1 MSKGFNLTAELNLRG
16 PSNIRTVVADIR
28 RQVGSVSVN
37 ITPTVNR
44 QSIRNIA
51 STIRTQ
57 LSNIT
62 SDVKIR
68 ANTASLRSIGADIRR
83 QLGGVTANV
92 NVRANQSSIR
102 AVASDIRRQLG
113 SINTNVNVRFNTAA
127 VTTYGNNLRALNN
140 NLNQITASATNA
152 TAAINALTAAMRG
165 ASTAAA
171 SINNASVNVGNLG
184 RAAGGARN
192 SIALASNEM
201 IEFGRQ
207 SGLAFR
213 RFSAITTVT
222 GIVYGLTNAIRQ
234 GVASFIDFD
243 LQMTRIAQV
252 TGDAKNELGAVANT
266 ITNLSTTLGASSAE
280 LTKTTVTLAQAGLT
294 AKDTAT
300 ALRALALSAL
310 APSFDDMNQTV
321 EGSIALMRQFGI
333 GANQLEMAL
342 GSVNAVSAKF
352 AVEASDIITAIQRTG
367 GVFASAS
374 KGVSSGTDALNEF
387 IAVFTSIRA
396 TTRESAETIATGLRT
411 IFTRI
416 QRGETIE
423 SLKEFGVT
431 LTDLEGKFVGPY
443 VAVQRLSEGLS
454 RLDPRDL
461 KFSQIVEE
469 LGGFRQIG
477 KVLPLIQ
484 QFATAQDA
492 LSVAQQGQGS
502 LAADAAKGQLALAVQ
517 IQKVREE
524 FLALIRSIG
533 ETSSFQNMVKVGLDL
548 ASALIK
554 VADATKGIIPLLTMF
569 AAFKGISTATQY
581 ISGFSRGIRGG
592 EARRAHEGGPIRYF
606 ASGGYVPGFGNGD
619 TVSAKL
625 TPGEFVMSRPAV
637 QSIGVGR
644 LHSLN
649 RSRGGSVQ
657 RFDIGGVA
665 ERYQK
670 ETTDR
675 GVKKRKS
682 SRAAWN
688 PEPIEPP
695 NPPKTLP
702 LGGKTNFT
710 HLHTS
715 IEQNRIP
722 KSIKKVANKEGINL
736 TRLYSNMG
744 LDLPENWNKNWNLK
758 KQDRWGA
765 STESLQDYISRKGAK
780 VFETLLKTGQNVGNY
795 RFHGRSESKAFEILK
810 LNGKDIASSLASK
823 LAGGRFFDTDPEV
836 ESILPTLL
844 KNSVYEALAKKS
856 GQAETLMKG
865 FEEVT
870 AYKAQGVKGRQSIGT
885 NLRPSTI
892 RSKIVSNILNESS
905 AGYKRN
911 SAGGSI
917 QKFMA
922 GDLVEPSA
930 ITSTKKASTSE
941 IIKLLGL
948 ETAAK
953 AGGISSTDVYTILNK
968 RTPTPQQAASKA
980 AILAE
985 FTKKQNRLSG
995 AKQARTTRITSKGLL
1010 FGAAGMLG
1018 SAFAPINKKI
1028 ASDQLKAPVDVR
1040 IVSGIMDPKV
1050 ASATEQSF
1058 TSSLNKTAGMAAKK
1072 VMVAD
1077 ILAKAGLG
1085 RELNLDFDRTL
1096 AFGADKI
1103 LSDPKTPKFAE
1114 FGDRNKVAAALRGAK
1129 LSLLGKELAGL
1140 VSTKPELLGN
1150 LKLITARPASTLD
1163 LVQGWLSSKGLPIP
1177 LSQFKGL
1184 GGPGVSGSQIAK
1196 LKAALLSPG
1205 SLFIDDD
1212 ARNIKAAKAR
1222 SKEGIIP
1229 YRYGNRKIS
1238 SNPNAEATAQ
1248 GTLFEKM
1255 IQKLGG
1261 PGALKGQG
1269 MDFPQGL
1276 KGAAKYFGIPGNIA
1290 TDAKRTINGPS
1301 TVEDNIITYLKAK
1314 GYNLGGIVQK
1324 FAVGGSSQPKDT
1336 LEKYFTDAAPINL
1349 GLSNSKSLSKNDRK
1363 SLASDVR
1370 NLRQLRTPAPE
1381 EVYSSLSRNAFDKF
1395 AMDTGLN
1402 KTPEIPA
1409 GTKFFERSKFYAQE
1423 VASLI
1428 GKSFSLPGFVSTS
1441 KNYGVAKSFLDNAP
1455 RAQDN
1460 WAAMLTVKTKKNAQ
1474 GIDVAEQLKD
1484 RKINVTKQDIN
1495 SRTGK
1500 METFF
1505 MKQPHEE
1512 NEVMLSPR
1520 SRFRVNTAKYVDLMG
1535 RHNLWANVQ
1544 QYVDGGAIQRF
1555 PNGGTPTVP
1564 ALVSNGEAYI
1574 PPEQARNIGLD
1585 KLREMNQADRN
1596 GMRSFAGGGV
1606 SVFKGPGTG
1615 TSDSI
1620 GPVSLPV
1627 GSFIIRAAATK
1638 ALGLSSGGSVGDVQG
1653 FAAGGAVQRF
1663 AFGGGPRAVP
1673 DISGMSDARALS
1685 VVGVTDN
1692 VTSQLENLAT
1702 VLQELGVRSSNSAR
1716 IIQSGTQATYQQ
1728 AIQATQADIRRA
1740 RLAGASAE
1748 QIAQAENQLADI
1760 RRQSQQDI
1768 TTRRTLGRLSGTQL
1782 QQIDSGAQE
1791 ERNRLRETRT
1801 TQLRSTGMSQQDI
1814 NTQLASEAGDI
1825 DRAAYRRATR
1835 RQGINLGA
1843 AGLTGDDAQR
1853 FVRQSMGDPRILRQM
1868 DQQLRQQLRSSTEYT
1883 TASRA
1888 QQRQMR
1894 QSVEEEIRTR
1904 RDIVNNLAGQR
1915 GQQAPGGDQRGN
1927 FGGMLGLSFG
1937 LQGLGSLLAQQI
1949 NSSGSASAAA
1959 SSAGIQGGVTG
1970 LATGGMLVGGLQDML
1985 GSRLSPAMSKL
1996 LGGFGIAATAAA
2008 AVGQAFIE
2016 ARNATIEF
2024 EKNLQQKKLETVLTD
2039 SQQLFEKLNT
2049 NIKNVDIQRS
2059 LTAKLAEAGD
2069 AAKAGIEANN
2079 KLAKAFWVNLFDA
2092 FGSADQ
2098 GAASQRSEILE
2109 KKGVMAYIR
2118 STDLFGGGDRARSRE
2133 YETLVPEKARENSKS
2148 FAETAKLTTDLI
2160 GAQIQSGSSVED
2172 IFKDPAWAKQAEVI
2186 ARSNAAVEQEIL
2198 SIRNNANISNLEKEA
2213 RIKNIISIN
2222 AEEAVRQRASVVER
2236 QKQMKSL
2243 DDTTN
2248 VYTRS
2253 LERMFQNMEQS
2264 IGRASFSLEQM
2275 SKDIDLVSD
2284 SLQGQAKIGGI
2295 ALTAINTL
2303 QNPRAYSDQAVSGA
2317 RNVAAESF
2325 GIRSPEMISLLGVG
2339 EKIES
2344 TVMSTINKTV
2354 NKNPGITNEALGIV
2368 VGRDVKSALADL
2380 SLPADLVDKLSGE
2393 VGNILKDFQTSGE
2406 DKLDYTKLS
2415 EKLGQLNRVVD
2426 SSKRA
2431 QEVAIKALEFYQNA
2445 LNTYAQNINKTIDLQ
2460 ISANQRL
2467 RKATDIVTD
2476 SELSLAKTLGKNISL
2491 ENARAT
2497 VNSRVAARTGGVTNP
2512 NDIFDSINKLEN
2524 TRTVQQAEQR
2534 SAADRGVSGQADFI
2548 KFTKNLADTN
2558 VGLRENIDALKY
2570 LAENT
2575 DIAASAMEKIQ
2586 EAQQKSS
2593 GRASFIEKLVTSTP
2607 EELDSLSGAFQRLQ
2621 NNANGQINTINRSV
2635 GAQRAYY
2642 EALQNGASMMEAMK
2656 AAQGAFVNERK
2667 ETLGALNDIIPF
2679 LGDGQQAG
2687 NVKANVLESML
2698 QESGI
2703 GVSPLFQQILN
2714 TLRNPEMDPAT
2725 QAAIAEYREGN
2736 NLQARANALLAQLDS
2751 NLARDIASQSAKALA
2766 SAMSNVKLNFET
2778 TELSDIASNI
2788 QQINAKIPA
2797 GVVPAVPK
2805 ASGGIIYAAA
2815 GRAIDF
2821 KSQGTDTVPAMLTPG
2836 EFVVN
2841 RAATQRNLPLLHSI
2855 NSNKYSGGGPVKYY
2869 SSGGYVSQNFKS
2881 EYKKSSEDL
2890 KLSLKEYINPEEK
2903 ISDPIQIYYG
2913 PKSFVRS
2920 QKGIDQNTL
2929 QGFGSKINKDGELY
2943 LGSAPAIDFDKA
2955 NNVFSYKNGIPNIE
2969 YQFSKIG
2976 STAPSWDKNK
2986 KKIRQYEWVSYQD
2999 HVNKIKAK
3007 YDNII
3012 TDIPDVAY
3020 KAPEAS
3026 LSDTSYDPNVKSTK
3040 PVGLIFS
3047 DKTLT
3052 PYFADTS
3059 SINNLNAIKIF
3070 GEMSTASRA
3079 ASAAGGAA
3087 GGAGLGALIGA
3098 GIGTVVGGVAGA
3110 AGGALGFGVGAIPGL
3125 AAGAA
3130 AGAALGTK
3138 AGAVVGGTAG
3148 AYFGYT
3154 EAQQVG
3160 LLPTKNSRISTQ
3172 NSITELRMLKDGIG
3186 YLNMSNISAK
3196 ETLDTGFGT
3205 WKTDETEIKTL
3216 LKSQEDNKKL
3226 LEDSIDFVKGANFD
3240 PTKFGPEDAGLSNL
3254 RQKLE
3259 MLYSGAEAILLT
3271 GSELNFFDPK
3281 ALHPDHSEAVTL
3293 LHVLSN
3299 KYRPILQKSL
3309 NTKEQA
3315 DKIHT
3320 AFPKLMVGGAGLK
3333 NLDRPI
3339 DSWATNYEFG
3349 IYDVADMGKMKTFP
3363 WVANADPS
3371 VISQD
3376 IQAAID
3382 NQAEQLKTKYGIST
3396 KPVSDFGSYKLK
3408 LPDPIGDI
3416 DLPYHMQYTEYTGP
3430 QIATDPSKA
3439 DSNGFN
3445 LAANLNKVLL
3455 MTPNNKNPF
3464 SPYSQF
3470 KKYDYSTAYVNKKLT
3485 GDEIFD
3491 KAHVQLDQ
3499 IPDFATLVKGN
3510 IDRNQRDQLKENL
3523 KSVQYSIDLD
3533 SLTDHANHPILK
3545 NIPLFTDSPTEKKT
3559 HVFSIGEYLSTVA
3572 DKVFADKDAAAKKA
3586 VGEIDDKGQLAGDV
3600 IKDNDLPRAVKDLA
3614 KLSLGVFGR
3623 RRVPGLPGNWLYNS
3637 IRGVLQRPFR
3647 DSGVAK
3653 QAAGYTSNVFGNFGG
3668 YLSKLAPMTRNA
3680 NVYQQ
3685 LKELFTLGSG
3695 AAMAFAGLASGDT
3708 RMIGQFTKL
3717 NLNAEDLFRTLGGAS
3732 LFGRISSAQLSGD
3745 YQAIL
3750 GQQLEGAKIKTVG
3763 ANGTLSPVSADKAMP
3778 QKYSDLVNVAFNPYN
3793 EFPSKDTRK
3802 GIIEKLTMDMINA
3815 RDQMG
3820 LPYFDSN
3827 TQRFLYGNMSSLYNW
3842 YGGNGVWEGQDYF
3855 FDKNADPDNAK
3866 RTQQVIDSLR
3876 GQAGQDAYSKG
3887 NIAHNTLGFASRY
3900 GSLPTD
3906 KWFVQRRE
3914 AGLNAE
3920 AEAVTNPNA
3929 TQDALRFATGGVV
3942 YAQNGQHI
3950 NFQPRGTDTVPAML
3964 TPGEFVINRAA
3975 TQRNLPLLH
3984 AINNGGAKAY
3994 SDGGAVYLARGGL
4007 TVKEHFKPL
4016 NTNIFDGLDIDKN
4029 SILEDNEIPKTSI
4042 LKYIADYRTGADNK
4056 LSKKELE
4063 EYNTDYGSHINNY
4076 MSVDAQKKYNSMN
4089 PQKQKLTGSVEL
4101 NNGDKISQIQFIQ
4114 TYEAANKIGQQKSK
4128 WGARNTLEEN
4138 FYSGDPNYP
4147 FSQATYDLEAHNNK
4161 LRLGVG
4167 PFNSKAFGYGA
4178 AQQIIPALL
4187 SLVGGG
4193 VGFALTAPFTPVA
4206 QVGGTVGGAIIG
4218 DQLGQFINQMILNG
4232 FPSSWKKDI
4241 NETIEK
4247 YPESYEIGQWTGFA
4261 ADIAMGGFADDFIT
4275 KSASGLVK
4283 KKLTRQ
4289 AIDETIKSGSSL
4301 NKLIQVG
4308 NDTVPIEKTVDDL
4321 AESTGKE
4328 AASNS
4333 KKVDKSRNK
4342 KSEKAENKA
4351 KIDSLLKNI
4360 KIIGDE
4366 YNSKVA
4372 DAYNKG
4378 ILRKYDET
4386 AKTDVSVT
4394 LDNLSS
4400 IRKQAADYNYE
4411 DLIKDP
4417 KLTQDELLIDLI
4429 ERVDNAPLYVIARSE
4444 AKTKLSA
4451 LGIDSV
4457 EDFTKLD
4464 ANKMFD
4470 EYFNK
4475 EYDILSKNP
4484 LNEAAARQKQ
4494 SILDDITQKY
4504 DIDPSDFGRLKDKL
4518 DDIAVR
4524 PRRPRFKTIYGLTKT
4539 AIMIARMLKDRK
4551 IEQKK
4556 ARPYDMPE
4564 AQTIPA
4570 VPDKAESVAS
4580 PTDEPKTAEPNNIP
4594 PKPQVVK
4601 PKDVRDLPKYW
4612 DELSYKEY
4620 LDTVIKSGKAPEIP
4634 DKKLFTTSAI
4644 YTKGKR
4650 TTALDSRDTTGI
4662 VGGNRVVLPKDP
4674 KEKAKLDSQINNI
4687 GQQLYTS
4694 SEVAYNAYSRLVAG
4708 KKQNVPLNN
4717 VLKGN
4722 LIDNYRQ
4729 SIESMHELMSITN
4742 LDKFGTL
4749 NFELNKPLPGQSS
4762 NKKLGDIIDTLKAV
4776 RKGYKN
4782 DIVPNLVNEDA
4793 EPQEGETP
4801 DDANKRVQRS
4811 VVIDDSILDLFG
4823 RKFSPIVE
4831 TRPDA
4836 VPDKDGKFSGRE
4848 VSDTAREN
4856 DKFPFR
4862 TRITGNKGIESQYK
4876 SAFSYYR
4883 RILGEYNYHKSIGK
4897 SDRYAQGHKTTSRVA
4912 RTLASGGVVYAST
4925 GALIPYQPRGTD
4937 TVPAMLTPGEF
4948 VVNRAATQR
4957 NLPLLKS
4964 INSNTYLAKG
4974 GSVGQT
4980 VINIPAN
4987 TIKNNLDTI
4996 NTNAI
5001 KNYNISKHIKEQ
5013 NSLMIRGAEQT
5024 HRETLNIGNDVG
5036 EMRDQSTSTY
5046 IETQQMIGKARE
5058 IMERYQQLPNNL
5070 STGGIVYAADGTLI
5084 NYQPRGTDTVP
5095 AMLTPGEFVV
5105 NAQATRAN
5113 LPLLQSINQSK
5124 GGSIKGFANGGVI
5137 YATDGGT
5144 IPTKP
5149 DGSADTNFDARK
5161 AKRTEYLQRQIE
5173 KEEKS
5178 EFIDKLGILYNDTTN
5193 KEKIADA
5200 LKRQKDYRRKIDY
5213 YIRQFT
5219 TDKALDIKLKRFP
5232 RISEAAEML
5241 VEQSQQ
5247 PTVDPFAQPDYGPGP
5262 AIMVNGKRVQ
5272 SKANGGVVYAQEGFD
5287 PSRPLNPM
5295 INRHGKGPTSTLPQ
5309 QPITNF
5315 DSEKLAEEGKAFM
5328 YGAAKS
5334 VLPGLAGLG
5343 AGVLGLP
5350 TTGPGGFAIGLGAG
5364 AAVYQ
5369 AQENYLNALAPQTNK
5384 DINKTMEDN
5393 WQASLLGSLLGGIG
5407 ADKIGRNLLSS
5418 SMKNTSG
5425 IRMLPSGNGSS
5436 RPDMKSAGQEALE
5449 EFSLRSRPAAS
5460 APLDMPKTAK
5470 TVSLFHA
5477 SNTGLE
5483 NSILQSFQ
5491 KQGGKSGIAGGYGQ
5505 GKGLYAYTSR
5515 EAAEKH
5521 ARNILK
5527 GGTLTGADIR
5537 GKPMIVKFDEALD
5550 PSKFDLD
5557 YEFNAG
5563 YVTRWIHD
5571 NFDDI
5576 QKILADQKIPML
5588 KGKGLDP
5595 VTGSK
5600 GIHTQV
5606 STVQPGTLDALLQS
5620 RTGGVG
5626 PKKWI
5631 YDTQDSTRD
5640 GEILS
5645 RIIKAL
5651 EKRNPEMVKKFRQ
5664 GFFETMPA
5672 GSAIKYTGSDNLMPS
5687 NIDVLAKAR
5696 GGMIYASRGTLVNYQ
5711 PRGTDTVPAMLT
5723 PGEFVVNAKATSRN
5737 LSLLQSINNGVKG
5750 YSNGGVVDPIYRDPG
5765 GVVPSLGDLIN
5776 TKYKDAKDEDLEPK
5790 KDDSKE
5796 IKREKYRVRMDRKKK
5811 NSPYQQ
5817 MLVERR
5823 TAYEDPNSQTE
5834 RVRERNEQNN
5844 PLLKIQR
5851 LVTEQYKQ
5859 NPIKFAKEGYKS
5871 KSPQELAAEYEQ
5883 LWSSEPPEKLY
5894 DIAKTKYFEDQ
5905 KRYKGLKT
5913 VYSNSLNALALIRQR
5928 PAFGNTIIENSGK
5941 RLVELLNTVVQGSY
5955 AEGLALDQ
5963 GWKILGQKYPEFL
5976 AENSP
5981 TNQRRAAGLYAG
5993 GLIYANTG
6001 MLIPYQPRGT
6011 DTVPAMLTP
6020 GEFVVNKQATQNNL
6034 DLLKQINSNRYNQ
6047 GGAVAYKQ
6055 SGGPIAAATKPIYR
6069 QYGGMTDETSTG
6081 GGGGVSN
6088 NGNVGLNLDGLSNF
6102 TATFDK
6108 FIQQLNGLKLPEV
6121 INIQGNH
6128 KVDVVINGAAA
6139 FQGMQEGVRNM
6150 VLMEVNKAMAS
6161 ISKQTDGAIS

>member
-1 MSKGFNLTAELNLRG
+1 LSDPNSDGTWTAQANMIERYARGGAVQSFMAGGAAKKIAFKVGDKVRSLEEWGLDREDDPAYTVLGINKDGSVKLSDPNSDGTWTAQANMIERYARGGAVQSFMAGGVATKTRKPKEVFGTGETEFPSRISKKYAEEQHSAGERLRAKLAWDRNPKDERIIIDDEKVKESFQQPFDRNRFIASFKEKISRDSLFERMSDFAKFVGLPQEDLTTALPLQLDFGASQRGGGLGMFAAAQFEKGATGIRPYEGYDISKSGYGEKQKQEAYGLEKLIEAKQKEIKKITKTPTETFDDGSFSFDRDAFQKANIELDSLKNRFFRLKDLKREAEKAALAEQNTVSSATGRGTISFAPSMGYSSDTKNSTLYHEMTHQLFQGLRTRSEESFNKYRTKVASLFSGDNDDLADAFDSLTSGGGYSSADVVYGRSYKSNNL
-16 PSNIRTVVADIR
+16 SQILLSYY
-28 RQVGSVSVN
+28 RQVGDSSRGATPIPED
-37 ITPTVNR
+37 ITKNL
-44 QSIRNIA
+44 A
-51 STIRTQ
+51 S
-57 LSNIT
+57 LSNQSTTAKRAREYRPINPQVNKALLQAGDKFGMT
-62 SDVKIR
+62 QEKINR
-68 ANTASLRSIGADIRR
+68 MEDNGKEEFLTTLIEKAP
-83 QLGGVTANV
+83 QLDQHLQGILDSTLTEL
-92 NVRANQSSIR
+92 
-102 AVASDIRRQLG
+102 LG
-113 SINTNVNVRFNTAA
+113 SAGIQRQK
-127 VTTYGNNLRALNN
+127 Y
-140 NLNQITASATNA
+140 
-152 TAAINALTAAMRG
+152 
-165 ASTAAA
+165 
-171 SINNASVNVGNLG
+171 
-184 RAAGGARN
+184 AAGGN
-192 SIALASNEM
+192 
-201 IEFGRQ
+201 
-207 SGLAFR
+207 
-213 RFSAITTVT
+213 V
-222 GIVYGLTNAIRQ
+222 
-234 GVASFIDFD
+234 
-243 LQMTRIAQV
+243 
-252 TGDAKNELGAVANT
+252 
-266 ITNLSTTLGASSAE
+266 
-280 LTKTTVTLAQAGLT
+280 
-294 AKDTAT
+294 
-300 ALRALALSAL
+300 
-310 APSFDDMNQTV
+310 
-321 EGSIALMRQFGI
+321 
-333 GANQLEMAL
+333 
-342 GSVNAVSAKF
+342 KF
-352 AVEASDIITAIQRTG
+352 AG
-367 GVFASAS
+367 
-374 KGVSSGTDALNEF
+374 
-387 IAVFTSIRA
+387 
-396 TTRESAETIATGLRT
+396 
-411 IFTRI
+411 
-416 QRGETIE
+416 
-423 SLKEFGVT
+423 
-431 LTDLEGKFVGPY
+431 
-443 VAVQRLSEGLS
+443 
-454 RLDPRDL
+454 
-461 KFSQIVEE
+461 
-469 LGGFRQIG
+469 
-477 KVLPLIQ
+477 
-484 QFATAQDA
+484 
-492 LSVAQQGQGS
+492 
-502 LAADAAKGQLALAVQ
+502 
-517 IQKVREE
+517 
-524 FLALIRSIG
+524 
-533 ETSSFQNMVKVGLDL
+533 
-548 ASALIK
+548 
-554 VADATKGIIPLLTMF
+554 
-569 AAFKGISTATQY
+569 
-581 ISGFSRGIRGG
+581 
-592 EARRAHEGGPIRYF
+592 
-606 ASGGYVPGFGNGD
+606 GGY
-619 TVSAKL
+619 SA
-625 TPGEFVMSRPAV
+625 
-637 QSIGVGR
+637 
-644 LHSLN
+644 N
-649 RSRGGSVQ
+649 
-657 RFDIGGVA
+657 
-665 ERYQK
+665 
-670 ETTDR
+670 
-675 GVKKRKS
+675 
-682 SRAAWN
+682 
-688 PEPIEPP
+688 
-695 NPPKTLP
+695 
-702 LGGKTNFT
+702 
-710 HLHTS
+710 
-715 IEQNRIP
+715 
-722 KSIKKVANKEGINL
+722 
-736 TRLYSNMG
+736 
-744 LDLPENWNKNWNLK
+744 
-758 KQDRWGA
+758 
-765 STESLQDYISRKGAK
+765 
-780 VFETLLKTGQNVGNY
+780 
-795 RFHGRSESKAFEILK
+795 
-810 LNGKDIASSLASK
+810 
-823 LAGGRFFDTDPEV
+823 
-836 ESILPTLL
+836 
-844 KNSVYEALAKKS
+844 
-856 GQAETLMKG
+856 
-865 FEEVT
+865 
-870 AYKAQGVKGRQSIGT
+870 
-885 NLRPSTI
+885 
-892 RSKIVSNILNESS
+892 
-905 AGYKRN
+905 
-911 SAGGSI
+911 
-917 QKFMA
+917 
-922 GDLVEPSA
+922 
-930 ITSTKKASTSE
+930 
-941 IIKLLGL
+941 
-948 ETAAK
+948 
-953 AGGISSTDVYTILNK
+953 
-968 RTPTPQQAASKA
+968 
-980 AILAE
+980 
-985 FTKKQNRLSG
+985 
-995 AKQARTTRITSKGLL
+995 
-1010 FGAAGMLG
+1010 
-1018 SAFAPINKKI
+1018 
-1028 ASDQLKAPVDVR
+1028 
-1040 IVSGIMDPKV
+1040 
-1050 ASATEQSF
+1050 
-1058 TSSLNKTAGMAAKK
+1058 
-1072 VMVAD
+1072 
-1077 ILAKAGLG
+1077 
-1085 RELNLDFDRTL
+1085 
-1096 AFGADKI
+1096 
-1103 LSDPKTPKFAE
+1103 
-1114 FGDRNKVAAALRGAK
+1114 
-1129 LSLLGKELAGL
+1129 
-1140 VSTKPELLGN
+1140 
-1150 LKLITARPASTLD
+1150 
-1163 LVQGWLSSKGLPIP
+1163 
-1177 LSQFKGL
+1177 
-1184 GGPGVSGSQIAK
+1184 
-1196 LKAALLSPG
+1196 
-1205 SLFIDDD
+1205 
-1212 ARNIKAAKAR
+1212 
-1222 SKEGIIP
+1222 
-1229 YRYGNRKIS
+1229 
-1238 SNPNAEATAQ
+1238 
-1248 GTLFEKM
+1248 
-1255 IQKLGG
+1255 
-1261 PGALKGQG
+1261 
-1269 MDFPQGL
+1269 
-1276 KGAAKYFGIPGNIA
+1276 
-1290 TDAKRTINGPS
+1290 
-1301 TVEDNIITYLKAK
+1301 
-1314 GYNLGGIVQK
+1314 
-1324 FAVGGSSQPKDT
+1324 
-1336 LEKYFTDAAPINL
+1336 
-1349 GLSNSKSLSKNDRK
+1349 
-1363 SLASDVR
+1363 
-1370 NLRQLRTPAPE
+1370 
-1381 EVYSSLSRNAFDKF
+1381 
-1395 AMDTGLN
+1395 
-1402 KTPEIPA
+1402 
-1409 GTKFFERSKFYAQE
+1409 
-1423 VASLI
+1423 
-1428 GKSFSLPGFVSTS
+1428 
-1441 KNYGVAKSFLDNAP
+1441 
-1455 RAQDN
+1455 
-1460 WAAMLTVKTKKNAQ
+1460 
-1474 GIDVAEQLKD
+1474 
-1484 RKINVTKQDIN
+1484 
-1495 SRTGK
+1495 
-1500 METFF
+1500 
-1505 MKQPHEE
+1505 
-1512 NEVMLSPR
+1512 
-1520 SRFRVNTAKYVDLMG
+1520 
-1535 RHNLWANVQ
+1535 
-1544 QYVDGGAIQRF
+1544 
-1555 PNGGTPTVP
+1555 TVP
-1564 ALVSNGEAYI
+1564 ALVSNGEAFV
-1574 PPEQARNIGLD
+1574 PPETARKIGYSTLN
-1585 KLREMNQADRN
+1585 RMNQADRN
-1596 GMRSFAGGGV
+1596 GMGRFSEGGI
-1606 SVFKGPGTG
+1606 SLFKGPGSG

-1620 GPVSLPV
+1620 GPVGLPV
-1627 GSFIIRAAATK
+1627 GGFVIRAAATK
-1638 ALGLSSGGSVGDVQG
+1638 ALG
-1653 FAAGGAVQRF
+1653 FNRGGAVQRF
-1663 AFGGGPRAVP
+1663 AFGGAPRALPNVNVNYNQ
-1673 DISGMSDARALS
+1673 ALA
-1685 VVGVTDN
+1685 VVGVMDS
-1692 VTSQLENLAT
+1692 VTSELENLAG
-1702 VLQELGVRSSNSAR
+1702 VLQTLGVRSSDSAR

-1728 AIQATQADIRRA
+1728 AIRATEADIRRA
-1740 RLAGASAE
+1740 RLAGATAE
-1748 QIAQAENQLADI
+1748 QIANAENQLANI
-1760 RRQSQQDI
+1760 RNQARQDI
-1768 TTRRTLGRLSGTQL
+1768 ETRRTLGGLSGNQL
-1782 QQIDSGAQE
+1782 QAIESNAE
-1791 ERNRLRETRT
+1791 TIRNTATERMRNRLARR
-1801 TQLRSTGMSQQDI
+1801 GMSQ
-1814 NTQLASEAGDI
+1814 EDI
-1825 DRAAYRRATR
+1825 DTRLQENAGAISRASYERASR
-1835 RQGINLGA
+1835 ASGVNLRA

-1853 FVRQSMGDPRILRQM
+1853 FVRQSMGDPRVLRQM
-1868 DQQLRQQLRSSTEYT
+1868 DQQLRQQLRNSTEYT

-1904 RDIVNNLAGQR
+1904 RDIVNNLARQR

-1949 NSSGSASAAA
+1949 NASSSASNAAT
-1959 SSAGIQGGVTG
+1959 AGAIQGGVSG
-1970 LATGGMLVGGLQDML
+1970 LATGAMLTGGIRDML
-1985 GSRLSPAMSKL
+1985 GSSLSPAMSKL
-1996 LGGFGIAATAAA
+1996 LGGFGFVATAAA
-2008 AVGQAFIE
+2008 AVGQAFIDSH
-2016 ARNATIEF
+2016 NAVITF
-2024 EKNLQQKKLETVLTD
+2024 EKTLQQNKVETALSD
-2039 SQQLFEKLNT
+2039 SQKLFEKLN
-2049 NIKNVDIQRS
+2049 NGIKNIDVQRT
-2059 LTAKLAEAGD
+2059 LTSKLAEAGD
-2069 AAKAGIEANN
+2069 AVIAGIELNN
-2079 KLAKAFWVNLFDA
+2079 SRAKAMWVNLLDVGTLKGNNIATTLGKNLYGFAPDNDSNA
-2092 FGSADQ
+2092 MA
-2098 GAASQRSEILE
+2098 QRSEILE
-2109 KKGVMAYIR
+2109 KKGILNYLR
-2118 STDLFGGGDRARSRE
+2118 STDSFGEGDIGRRKE
-2133 YETLVPEKARENSKS
+2133 YESLIPEKARENSKS
-2148 FAETAKLTTDLI
+2148 FAETAKLTNDLI
-2160 GAQIQSGSSVED
+2160 GAKIQSGSSVED

-2186 ARSNAAVEQEIL
+2186 ARSNTAVEQEIL
-2198 SIRNNANISNLEKEA
+2198 TIRNRADISNLEKEA

-2325 GIRSPEMISLLGVG
+2325 GIRSPEMVSLLGVG

-2586 EAQQKSS
+2586 EAQQKAS

-2881 EYKKSSEDL
+2881 EYKKSSDDL
-2890 KLSLKEYINPEEK
+2890 NLSREKYIDPTSTAF
-2903 ISDPIQIYYG
+2903 SDIKSVFAG
-2913 PKSFVRS
+2913 PDKFVRGV
-2920 QKGIDQNTL
+2920 QPTNIKAPLAT
-2929 QGFGSKINKDGELY
+2929 GSRGKASLASIQSTNSMEDLY
-2943 LGSAPAIDFDKA
+2943 LGEAPAILVEKNADNQDVFEYGVMNRPRAHLLNPLGYVIDKPFDTKNITKNKFAEYRDNFLQKLRDNDIDLSTMIASRPAVDNFENIRQSFISDEFYNPNVSSDNPVGMIVTRNKNLGAIGWNKQSTDHPKTLKLFKFGSAEEDATMVSDKDFGLYKLQLDLMMSETSAKDRIKLLAGDNSWVADKD
-2955 NNVFSYKNGIPNIE
+2955 NIDRIIKTQELNIE
-2969 YQFSKIG
+2969 DI
-2976 STAPSWDKNK
+2976 K
-2986 KKIRQYEWVSYQD
+2986 KSQTFAFTDPR
-2999 HVNKIKAK
+2999 NAAFNNLFKA
-3007 YDNII
+3007 
-3012 TDIPDVAY
+3012 
-3020 KAPEAS
+3020 E
-3026 LSDTSYDPNVKSTK
+3026 DPN
-3040 PVGLIFS
+3040 
-3047 DKTLT
+3047 
-3052 PYFADTS
+3052 
-3059 SINNLNAIKIF
+3059 
-3070 GEMSTASRA
+3070 
-3079 ASAAGGAA
+3079 
-3087 GGAGLGALIGA
+3087 
-3098 GIGTVVGGVAGA
+3098 
-3110 AGGALGFGVGAIPGL
+3110 
-3125 AAGAA
+3125 
-3130 AGAALGTK
+3130 
-3138 AGAVVGGTAG
+3138 
-3148 AYFGYT
+3148 
-3154 EAQQVG
+3154 
-3160 LLPTKNSRISTQ
+3160 
-3172 NSITELRMLKDGIG
+3172 
-3186 YLNMSNISAK
+3186 
-3196 ETLDTGFGT
+3196 
-3205 WKTDETEIKTL
+3205 
-3216 LKSQEDNKKL
+3216 
-3226 LEDSIDFVKGANFD
+3226 
-3240 PTKFGPEDAGLSNL
+3240 LSNL

-3259 MLYSGAEAILLT
+3259 MLHSGAEAILLT

-3320 AFPKLMVGGAGLK
+3320 AFPKLMVGGAGLQ

-3349 IYDVADMGKMKTFP
+3349 IYDVADMSKMKTFP

-3732 LFGRISSAQLSGD
+3732 LFGRISSTQLSGD

-3763 ANGTLSPVSADKAMP
+3763 ANGTLSPVSPDKAMP
-3778 QKYSDLVNVAFNPYN
+3778 QKYNDLVNVAFNPYN

-3920 AEAVTNPNA
+3920 AEAVNNPNA

-3942 YAQNGQHI
+3942 YAQDGKHI

-3964 TPGEFVINRAA
+3964 TPGEFVINRQA
-3975 TQRNLPLLH
+3975 TQRNLPLLKS
-3984 AINNGGAKAY
+3984 INNGGVQGFSSGGVAY
-3994 SDGGAVYLARGGL
+3994 LSRGGQPNDVSSGRFELSDDQAPFSHRSINPL
-4007 TVKEHFKPL
+4007 TGNRTPEKGDDLEKKYRINSGIYDYLTLRTTMPDWLVSLNNLSFDDNSMRFFSDASFYKTLTRIREATDLRSLQNLSYDFVKGFKYRDYNQDSRL
-4016 NTNIFDGLDIDKN
+4016 SGFDF
-4029 SILEDNEIPKTSI
+4029 T
-4042 LKYIADYRTGADNK
+4042 TH
-4056 LSKKELE
+4056 LSK
-4063 EYNTDYGSHINNY
+4063 TDGILGLIDPDVGGDLQPKDLVKWRTTKAKLQAKGSAARVIRN
-4076 MSVDAQKKYNSMN
+4076 
-4089 PQKQKLTGSVEL
+4089 LT
-4101 NNGDKISQIQFIQ
+4101 
-4114 TYEAANKIGQQKSK
+4114 
-4128 WGARNTLEEN
+4128 
-4138 FYSGDPNYP
+4138 P
-4147 FSQATYDLEAHNNK
+4147 DLENIRDILSDQKPAGENNNPEFK
-4161 LRLGVG
+4161 NRNDYES
-4167 PFNSKAFGYGA
+4167 PA
-4178 AQQIIPALL
+4178 ALIR
-4187 SLVGGG
+4187 S
-4193 VGFALTAPFTPVA
+4193 
-4206 QVGGTVGGAIIG
+4206 TVS
-4218 DQLGQFINQMILNG
+4218 Q
-4232 FPSSWKKDI
+4232 WKKDRQQQQLRVKVRQEERAAEDGGQITMPPHLSLDFDKI
-4241 NETIEK
+4241 NEEDVVKDILTKNKTPNTKNLVDWLENNVKTVSEK
-4247 YPESYEIGQWTGFA
+4247 VADLVPVPKASEEWDA
-4261 ADIAMGGFADDFIT
+4261 ADAERPRVILDLIKNGPEAFMIGMRGETKEGKGKRLIYGLLNQSARVQGINNLIKARSLFSGSDTPLRKDGDMARIDSSLVYSDQTRTPENFVGREDKVARPGQFKPGIMLDRLRNPVDDAAIPGSGPNREETPAERTERENRARMADRNGRSAIRGLELWDTNRDGQISFEEWSEFTPEQPKLERFFGASTVDALMGAYSLALKGLGLRDKNATDNFKPRTLKDFFNNIDKDNSGFIDPHEFSDMVGQPLKYLDLETDREAKELGDTLGTQRDPRGANKLAYARIDKAQIASVKALLKQDF
-4275 KSASGLVK
+4275 KELYPVSFSKASQYSEREVI
-4283 KKLTRQ
+4283 Q
-4289 AIDETIKSGSSL
+4289 PQIDELRKITGVSERDKINKRTVLANIASSL
-4301 NKLIQVG
+4301 NKNNSDWGLAPNVKENLG
-4308 NDTVPIEKTVDDL
+4308 NIIV
-4321 AESTGKE
+4321 
-4328 AASNS
+4328 
-4333 KKVDKSRNK
+4333 
-4342 KSEKAENKA
+4342 
-4351 KIDSLLKNI
+4351 KINQDSLLFPGVVNKAYTQGLAIPQDLLHNTDINYEKTLNASGVDRDIFETIWQDYKLFSKFDNPNSKASFEKTYKLENELNSQEMGEAEERSKAAAELNQKAKNKRAAKNDLTK
-4360 KIIGDE
+4360 KILREELFVKDSYFKEFPKQWGGRYKDYYDLPDPTLARHVE
-4366 YNSKVA
+4366 MYNSSIPSGESGRLSMPTA
-4372 DAYNKG
+4372 DQEQ
-4378 ILRKYDET
+4378 DH
-4386 AKTDVSVT
+4386 
-4394 LDNLSS
+4394 
-4400 IRKQAADYNYE
+4400 
-4411 DLIKDP
+4411 KDRL
-4417 KLTQDELLIDLI
+4417 K
-4429 ERVDNAPLYVIARSE
+4429 
-4444 AKTKLSA
+4444 
-4451 LGIDSV
+4451 
-4457 EDFTKLD
+4457 
-4464 ANKMFD
+4464 
-4470 EYFNK
+4470 
-4475 EYDILSKNP
+4475 DISKNP
-4484 LNEAAARQKQ
+4484 N
-4494 SILDDITQKY
+4494 
-4504 DIDPSDFGRLKDKL
+4504 
-4518 DDIAVR
+4518 
-4524 PRRPRFKTIYGLTKT
+4524 
-4539 AIMIARMLKDRK
+4539 
-4551 IEQKK
+4551 
-4556 ARPYDMPE
+4556 
-4564 AQTIPA
+4564 
-4570 VPDKAESVAS
+4570 
-4580 PTDEPKTAEPNNIP
+4580 
-4594 PKPQVVK
+4594 
-4601 PKDVRDLPKYW
+4601 
-4612 DELSYKEY
+4612 
-4620 LDTVIKSGKAPEIP
+4620 
-4634 DKKLFTTSAI
+4634 
-4644 YTKGKR
+4644 
-4650 TTALDSRDTTGI
+4650 
-4662 VGGNRVVLPKDP
+4662 
-4674 KEKAKLDSQINNI
+4674 
-4687 GQQLYTS
+4687 
-4694 SEVAYNAYSRLVAG
+4694 
-4708 KKQNVPLNN
+4708 
-4717 VLKGN
+4717 
-4722 LIDNYRQ
+4722 
-4729 SIESMHELMSITN
+4729 
-4742 LDKFGTL
+4742 
-4749 NFELNKPLPGQSS
+4749 
-4762 NKKLGDIIDTLKAV
+4762 
-4776 RKGYKN
+4776 
-4782 DIVPNLVNEDA
+4782 
-4793 EPQEGETP
+4793 
-4801 DDANKRVQRS
+4801 
-4811 VVIDDSILDLFG
+4811 
-4823 RKFSPIVE
+4823 PI
-4831 TRPDA
+4831 
-4836 VPDKDGKFSGRE
+4836 
-4848 VSDTAREN
+4848 
-4856 DKFPFR
+4856 
-4862 TRITGNKGIESQYK
+4862 
-4876 SAFSYYR
+4876 
-4883 RILGEYNYHKSIGK
+4883 
-4897 SDRYAQGHKTTSRVA
+4897 
-4912 RTLASGGVVYAST
+4912 YASN
-4925 GALIPYQPRGTD
+4925 GMLIPYQPRGTD

-5161 AKRTEYLQRQIE
+5161 AKRTAYLQRQIE

-5817 MLVERR
+5817 MLDQRR
-5823 TAYEDPNSQTE
+5823 EAYENPNSREE

-5851 LVTEQYKQ
+5851 LVTEQYQ
-5859 NPIKFAKEGYKS
+5859 QDPIKFQKEGYKS

-5894 DIAKTKYFEDQ
+5894 DIAKAKYFEDQ